1 MPSDPPSSHALVI
14 PTSSTPARFG
24 TWLALRL
31 ITLTLGLPTC
41 AALFLGAPVVLAA
54 CGVVLLHWAGVRFEP
69 WSEVVQWQDPGRW
82 IQPAAIAL
90 VLFVIRSSPDSS
102 ARTPGRGL
110 WLVLGL
116 LVGAPWALALAYECL
131 AGHRLPPA
139 LHYTLLA
146 ALCIWLSWTLAWLSG
161 TGLGRLH
168 AKARELALGSAVVR
182 GAIMAGGPTLAFG
195 VGGTAAVFVASDL
208 DRQSIDALA
217 DDATDAFAEA
227 KSLQPA
233 PRDRPRT
240 AREREVTLSLSPEE
254 CLERIY
260 RGRAGQRLWD
270 RAVRAARA
278 RGASDPENVA
288 SEAAMQVCAK
298 RREYRDF
305 DAYVVA
311 AARRITGRWQ
321 QRDHR
326 LGRCELAWSR
336 PATPL
341 DDEEC
346 IGELLCRLDEPNQS
360 IVRLFLEGHTDGEI
374 AMQLS
379 LPATTTTKRRQRA
392 IASLSVSAQHECR

>member
-1 MPSDPPSSHALVI
+1 MPSDPSHALAL
-14 PTSSTPARFG
+14 PTSTIAARFG

-31 ITLTLGLPTC
+31 VTLVLGLPTC
-41 AALFLGAPVVLAA
+41 AALFLGAPIVLAA

-69 WSEVVQWQDPGRW
+69 WSEVVRWQDPGRW

-90 VLFVIRSSPDSS
+90 VLFVIRSSPDSN

-110 WLVLGL
+110 WMVLGL
-116 LVGAPWALALAYECL
+116 LVGAPWALALAYEFL
-131 AGHRLPPA
+131 AGRGLPPT

-146 ALCIWLSWTLAWLSG
+146 ALSIWLCWTLAWMSG
-161 TGLGRLH
+161 TGLGRVH

-182 GAIMAGGPTLAFG
+182 GAIMAGGPTLALG

-233 PRDRPRT
+233 RRDRPRT
-240 AREREVTLSLSPEE
+240 VRDREVTLSLSPDE
-254 CLERIY
+254 CFERIY

-270 RAVRAARA
+270 RAVRAARS
-278 RGASDPENVA
+278 RGAWDPETVA
-288 SEAAMQVCAK
+288 SEAAMRVCAK

-305 DAYVVA
+305 DAYVIE

-326 LGRCELAWSR
+326 IGQCELAWTRR
-336 PATPL
+336 PAPL

-346 IGELLCRLDEPNQS
+346 IGELLCRIDEPNQS
-360 IVRLFLEGHTDGEI
+360 IVRLFLEGHTDAEI

-379 LPATTTTKRRQRA
+379 LSPTATTKRRQRA
-392 IASLSVSAQHECR
+392 IESLSVSAQHECR